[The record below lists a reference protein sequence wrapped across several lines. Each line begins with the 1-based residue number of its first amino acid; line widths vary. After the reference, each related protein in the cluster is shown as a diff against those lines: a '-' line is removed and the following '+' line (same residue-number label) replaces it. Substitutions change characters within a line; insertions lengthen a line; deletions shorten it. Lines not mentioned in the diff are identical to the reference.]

1 MGLELGYRWFVSAP
15 WCPGGGHECEEG
27 RWEPNKPVAVVIV
40 GYSVWS
46 AVERTAAACRNVACR
61 EERLDIVRA
70 LTRATC
76 LLFPGPGGSIL
87 QVASAELAGGR
98 APCVPR
104 LGKTAVFLS
113 V

>member
-1 MGLELGYRWFVSAP
+1 MLATVY
-15 WCPGGGHECEEG
+15 
-27 RWEPNKPVAVVIV
+27 
-40 GYSVWS
+40 WS

-70 LTRATC
+70 LTKATC

-98 APCVPR
+98 APCVPQ
-104 LGKTAVFLS
+104 LVKTAVFLS
-113 V
+113 VWHANEYVMLQDAW